1 MEIVQAGEGGHI
13 QNGDALGII
22 GDRYLGGLLLGV
34 EGGKGHRIPL
44 GLWSGSCAA
53 GRQRQGQG
61 KDRERARGGFF
72 FMWWFSFSTKV
83 LKTRRLQ

>member
-61 KDRERARGGFF
+61 KD
-72 FMWWFSFSTKV
+72 
-83 LKTRRLQ
+83 